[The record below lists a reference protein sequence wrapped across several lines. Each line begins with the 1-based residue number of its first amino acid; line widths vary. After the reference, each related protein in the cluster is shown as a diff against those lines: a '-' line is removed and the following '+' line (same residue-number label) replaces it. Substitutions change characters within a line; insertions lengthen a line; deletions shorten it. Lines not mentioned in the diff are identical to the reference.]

1 MLRQILKQKSEIT
14 SCSVGSIRGLCVFRY
29 YIKLTT
35 KSSLNMFLKT
45 MDSKDCKGHHWRQIW
60 HGILYDSVVQRR
72 WSPTGGCCS
81 SRLGVSAEVFGTV
94 PASLTGLFPYK
105 KALVLMNMHE
115 TPTRGFIIREGAI
128 YTPCCF
134 KPATV
139 EVKCHQRF
147 RKLSQVTLQGSY
159 QRPMISLHW
168 AFKLSTLLHVTNTSF
183 SMLDFTSRATTSYK
197 KQKESHR
204 PQREGPCWTR
214 CGPLFPGPNRF
225 SASSPPKLRLPDGT
239 DPGGQD
245 PPRLRHQSLLK
256 GDVTMLLFD
265 VLYLLPPLSCPSSA
279 ACGYTPG
286 RAQRFLCYFETGAP
300 AEAPR
305 TPSGRRSLEV
315 TLQNQRGGQS
325 RAARQ
330 TRAGGISFYL
340 SEGSC
345 LSAHWCFCSGIH
357 ASFCDILLV
366 IR

>member
-134 KPATV
+134 KPVTV

-183 SMLDFTSRATTSYK
+183 SMLDFTSRVPPATAWGSMLNSLWSTVPWS
-197 KQKESHR
+197 KQVFSLFTTEAAAARRNR
-204 PQREGPCWTR
+204 PWRTR
-214 CGPLFPGPNRF
+214 
-225 SASSPPKLRLPDGT
+225 
-239 DPGGQD
+239 
-245 PPRLRHQSLLK
+245 
-256 GDVTMLLFD
+256 
-265 VLYLLPPLSCPSSA
+265 
-279 ACGYTPG
+279 
-286 RAQRFLCYFETGAP
+286 P
-300 AEAPR
+300 AEAEASIATERGRNYASVRCPLPLTSSLMPVLSSMWIHSWTGAAISLLLWDR
-305 TPSGRRSLEV
+305 CSCRGSPYTLWPEKLRGDPAESERRSV
-315 TLQNQRGGQS
+315 QS
-325 RAARQ
+325 G
-330 TRAGGISFYL
+330 TSNTCWWNL
-340 SEGSC
+340 
-345 LSAHWCFCSGIH
+345 
-357 ASFCDILLV
+357 ILPFW
-366 IR
+366 R